1 MDILSSNLRLITDDV
16 ELRLL
21 TLPDAD
27 TLFVLTDKNRLYLR
41 SWLGWLDSTKSV
53 DDTKKF
59 IQNSLDQAMQD
70 KAAHFGIYYQEK
82 LVGVIGYVSI
92 DKNNKKTTLGYW
104 LDEKSQGKGVMTIS
118 VKLLIAYAFDVLKF
132 NRIQITCAVG
142 NNKSCAI
149 PQRLGFSKEG
159 VERKTEWL
167 YDHYVDWEVYSLLRQ
182 EWKR

>member
-70 KAAHFGIYYQEK
+70 KAAHF
-82 LVGVIGYVSI
+82 
-92 DKNNKKTTLGYW
+92 
-104 LDEKSQGKGVMTIS
+104 VMM
-118 VKLLIAYAFDVLKF
+118 D
-132 NRIQITCAVG
+132 NMNDR
-142 NNKSCAI
+142 
-149 PQRLGFSKEG
+149 
-159 VERKTEWL
+159 
-167 YDHYVDWEVYSLLRQ
+167 
-182 EWKR
+182 